1 MLSTK
6 FKVFAALIVSS
17 FTVAATLFALNGN
30 AISMDTVADSN
41 KTATFTNSDLARF
54 KTSETGAYRLHP
66 VTFGGKN
73 DHSFRIPLPDG
84 KYVNGLLLHGDCGNQ
99 TITDLGNYVTARHS
113 GGAEKEYFNY
123 NLVLGFKGIVSVQ
136 MSVTVTI
143 ANADTDAE
151 AIFNVTTST
160 SVISDAFI
168 VDDHSEASLPTQIS
182 RDGSGG
188 PCYEYLFG
196 RDTELTTSYT
206 AETSKL
212 GTKDSNANAVTFRIN
227 GYMSNATGENSVNV
241 RINELSVT
249 YSC

>member
-17 FTVAATLFALNGN
+17 FTAATTLFALNGN

-54 KTSETGAYRLHP
+54 KTSETGVYRLHP
-66 VTFGGKN
+66 VTFGERN
-73 DHSFRIPLPDG
+73 DHSFRLPLPDG

-113 GGAEKEYFNY
+113 DGAAKEYFNY

-143 ANADTDAE
+143 ANADTDAQ

-168 VDDHSEASLPTQIS
+168 VDDHSEASLPKQIS
-182 RDGSGG
+182 RDGSTGSH
-188 PCYEYLFG
+188 YEYLFG
-196 RDTELTTSYT
+196 NSTELVSSYT
-206 AETSKL
+206 AITGERVAEKAS
-212 GTKDSNANAVTFRIN
+212 ANAVTFRIN

-241 RINELSVT
+241 TINELSVT